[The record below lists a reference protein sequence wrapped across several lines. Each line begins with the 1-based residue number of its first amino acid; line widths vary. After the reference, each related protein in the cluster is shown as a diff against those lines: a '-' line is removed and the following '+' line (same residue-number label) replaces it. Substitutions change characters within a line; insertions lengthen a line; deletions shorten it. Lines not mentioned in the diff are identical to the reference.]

1 MKHIHRWIIL
11 VLVLASLLLS
21 ACGAKEA
28 PVTGAKVQPAQ
39 LEPIDGSDLKRVVLT
54 EKAAE
59 RINIQTAPVGATEV
73 NGVSRQVV
81 PYAAVIYDTAG
92 NTWVYTNPEPLTFV
106 RELIVVAFIEGDQ
119 AVLLSKGL
127 GSETRVV
134 TVGVAEL
141 YGAETGVSK

>member
-1 MKHIHRWIIL
+1 MKHMNRWIIL
-11 VLVLASLLLS
+11 VLMFGSLLLS
-21 ACGAKEA
+21 ACGPKAVSA
-28 PVTGAKVQPAQ
+28 TGEKVQPAQ
-39 LEPIDGSDLKRVVLT
+39 LEPIDGSDLKRVLLT

-59 RINIQTAPVGATEV
+59 RINIQMAPVGATEV
-73 NGVSRQVV
+73 NGVGRQVV

-106 RELIVVAFIEGDQ
+106 REPIVVAFIDGDQ
-119 AVLLSKGL
+119 AVLLSEGL

-141 YGAETGVSK
+141 FGAETGVSK